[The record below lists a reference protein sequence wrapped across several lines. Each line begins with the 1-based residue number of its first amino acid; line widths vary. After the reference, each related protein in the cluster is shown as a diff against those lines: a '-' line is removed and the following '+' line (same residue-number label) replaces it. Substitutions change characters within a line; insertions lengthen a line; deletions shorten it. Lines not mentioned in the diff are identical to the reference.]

1 MIQPT
6 TDETM
11 KRMKL
16 MKRMKRMKLMK
27 LMKRLKRMRRGPS
40 RALDWAV
47 SCAVRRARP
56 PRPLRSAPRRGF
68 DGCSHGHGAD
78 LAPSVTRETIGSA
91 TVEAD
96 FFLVV
101 VPGITIFLFRPRG
114 SDPNHTIFSIKL

>member
-1 MIQPT
+1 MQSAVQ
-6 TDETM
+6 
-11 KRMKL
+11 
-16 MKRMKRMKLMK
+16 
-27 LMKRLKRMRRGPS
+27 GP
-40 RALDWAV
+40 
-47 SCAVRRARP
+47 P
-56 PRPLRSAPRRGF
+56 PLQSAPRRGF

-114 SDPNHTIFSIKL
+114 SDPNHPIFSITSTTAGLLVFLAIVMLLVTVSGEVSNLRPFWTGRIHFSVIISDGD